1 MIGAC
6 LSPKDLNE
14 EFEPIIVA
22 QTAKGNW
29 LAVDENQGVYKV
41 LTIWTLLLIT
51 SIELE
56 TDYTIA
62 DVFTDDMPELEE
74 SKNMAIIM
82 VEQDGH
88 NWEDYLAN
96 N

>member
-41 LTIWTLLLIT
+41 LT